1 MHILN
6 HTWLQENTCQMR
18 NNWTIALHYRMCTL
32 CFTNHQQW
40 GCSNDQ
46 APECTAH
53 LGVAVGSTQLASPL
67 RVDISIG
74 IELVWSDHTVDATG
88 TMTEWPLAC
97 ECGISTGLE
106 LSATMSRC
114 PIAYSSTDTRLNLKS
129 SHTFLQQNTH
139 GYSTFSRH
147 CYTV

>member
-32 CFTNHQQW
+32 SCFTNHQQW

-88 TMTEWPLAC
+88 TVTVVGMAPGMWMWNFHWFRAVSNDEQVPHCIFQHRHTTELKVIAH
-97 ECGISTGLE
+97 ISTTE
-106 LSATMSRC
+106 H
-114 PIAYSSTDTRLNLKS
+114 PWVFYV
-129 SHTFLQQNTH
+129 F
-139 GYSTFSRH
+139 
-147 CYTV
+147 